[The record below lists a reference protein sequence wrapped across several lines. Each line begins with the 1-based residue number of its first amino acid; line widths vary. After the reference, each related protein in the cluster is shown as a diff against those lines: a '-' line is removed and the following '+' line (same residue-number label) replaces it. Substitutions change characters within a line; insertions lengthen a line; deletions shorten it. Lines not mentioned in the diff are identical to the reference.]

1 MVTIWMRERGSGMI
15 VFAPAEPSVL
25 RISSPQTVPTILGV
39 PAGRGSAPGRVPAG
53 SVVPGS
59 APRRRSSPISTT
71 CPDAEGAARVLLV
84 RHAPPLLE
92 GEHLARVVGDELPRS
107 EVDVVVPAVV
117 LLLGDRLGHLLAL
130 VRRPVGIGAVVGED
144 RHAVALLRALD
155 DGHVEHEAVVVDVH
169 PLGLPPAVVVE
180 RWLGDRR

>member
-1 MVTIWMRERGSGMI
+1 MVTNWMRERGSGMI

-59 APRRRSSPISTT
+59 APRRRSSPIS
-71 CPDAEGAARVLLV
+71 PAARAGEVPPRVLRLGV
-84 RHAPPLLE
+84 PPPLLE

-107 EVDVVVPAVV
+107 
-117 LLLGDRLGHLLAL
+117 
-130 VRRPVGIGAVVGED
+130 
-144 RHAVALLRALD
+144 
-155 DGHVEHEAVVVDVH
+155 
-169 PLGLPPAVVVE
+169 
-180 RWLGDRR
+180 